1 MLAGLLNCY
10 KEAGTYF
17 ERYLTQLSLTQF
29 TRMVKRFQSA
39 VTDAF
44 DTRSEE
50 TLDIMWDGIV
60 VLDFF
65 YKANLKREEDQ
76 QASYKDFYNE
86 SINRDINL
94 SDQYADWI
102 EQKAQQMDPNESYV
116 NANNIM
122 NYPWILDAQAKSDIL
137 LIDSRVKQK
146 AIIDQDIIDRMIL
159 NPFGG

>member
-1 MLAGLLNCY
+1 
-10 KEAGTYF
+10 
-17 ERYLTQLSLTQF
+17 
-29 TRMVKRFQSA
+29 
-39 VTDAF
+39 
-44 DTRSEE
+44 
-50 TLDIMWDGIV
+50 MWDGIV